1 MPHLVKLCV
10 LGSCGVGK
18 TSLVE
23 QFIYNNF
30 DGNHRPTKLSGD
42 TYNFSII
49 SSSINSNLC
58 HIKII
63 DMPMISY
70 FPTNSFY
77 EWTDY
82 RRCALRTA
90 HAYIIVF
97 DLTSPGSFHYVKGTI
112 NTLTLCTYTSNTL

>member
-42 TYNFSII
+42 TYNFSVI
-49 SSSINSNLC
+49 INSNLY
-58 HIKII
+58 HIKIL

-82 RRCALRTA
+82 RLCALRTA
-90 HAYIIVF
+90 HAYVIVF
-97 DLTSPGSFHYVKGTI
+97 DLTSPGSFHYVKGNN
-112 NTLTLCTYTSNTL
+112 NTYPSITF